1 MRRLALPVVTAS
13 SVVLGLLA
21 GSCTTITEDLPP
33 LPAAPT
39 PIILPPAPVPVPNP
53 TPTPKPS
60 ATPGPGPAPTP
71 RPSPSPTATPPPRGT
86 QTAIVTAGVH
96 SYRRNN
102 TLFRTAAPY
111 YLPGDAIFLNCT
123 PRNAAGQ
130 PISNHGPVQDW
141 RIYSPTLQK
150 GTHFHYTDT
159 DTFNPDLHIHTGC
172 PPGTIRISC
181 RVDGISS
188 KETPLEVRNK

>member
-1 MRRLALPVVTAS
+1 MERWSPLALAAS
-13 SVVLGLLA
+13 VALGLLA

-33 LPAAPT
+33 TPAAPT
-39 PIILPPAPVPVPNP
+39 PIVLPPAPPVGEPNP
-53 TPTPKPS
+53 TPTPNPTPNPS
-60 ATPGPGPAPTP
+60 PAPTP
-71 RPSPSPTATPPPRGT
+71 RPNPSPTATPPPSGGT

-111 YLPGDAIFLNCT
+111 YLPGDVIYLNCT

-130 PISNHGPVQDW
+130 PIDDHGPIQGW
-141 RIYSPTLQK
+141 RIYSTTLQQ
-150 GTHFHYTDT
+150 GTDFHYSDT
-159 DTFNPDLHIHTGC
+159 DTFNPDLHIHSGC

-188 KETPLEVRNK
+188 KETPLEIRNK